1 MKEIGAI
8 IVTTIFQS
16 KEQEGVLEN
25 LSEEMEIWVRE
36 RGFDDL

>member
-1 MKEIGAI
+1 MEITGAN

-16 KEQEGVLEN
+16 KEQEGVLEK
-25 LSEEMEIWVRE
+25 WVHE